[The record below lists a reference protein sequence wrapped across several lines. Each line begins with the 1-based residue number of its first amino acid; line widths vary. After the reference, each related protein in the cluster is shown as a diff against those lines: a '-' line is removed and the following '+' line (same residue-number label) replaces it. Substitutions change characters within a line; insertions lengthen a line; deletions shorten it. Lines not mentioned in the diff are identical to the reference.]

1 MACCSSFRLL
11 FLWFFLFFCFLSVQP
26 SPVFV
31 FLCFFLV
38 SPICSVLLCGFCVFY
53 LHSLS
58 SVRLFFSFFSLS
70 SPGLY
75 LCFLP
80 PGSFGFPL
88 VPWFVPF
95 SSSSLCFFFFF
106 FLVSLYILSVHPLLR
121 KKTMV
126 IKAWDVAGWME
137 APSSVFSR
145 FRLCVRL
152 VCLSWFCFSSVL
164 PLCFLSLAFYSQRK
178 PCRYPDSK
186 VTVIAGVMAMHRWT
200 SVFFGSGEEDE
211 QRWC

>member
-31 FLCFFLV
+31 FLCFFFSL
-38 SPICSVLLCGFCVFY
+38 PYLLCP
-53 LHSLS
+53 SLRILCFLPS
-58 SVRLFFSFFSLS
+58 LPLLCSAVFSFFSLS
-70 SPGLY
+70 SLGLY

-88 VPWFVPF
+88 VPWFVPL
-95 SSSSLCFFFFF
+95 SSSSLCFFF

-164 PLCFLSLAFYSQRK
+164 PLCFLSLARESHA
-178 PCRYPDSK
+178 
-186 VTVIAGVMAMHRWT
+186 VTQIIKWLLLQ
-200 SVFFGSGEEDE
+200 E
-211 QRWC
+211 

>member
-1 MACCSSFRLL
+1 
-11 FLWFFLFFCFLSVQP
+11 
-26 SPVFV
+26 
-31 FLCFFLV
+31 
-38 SPICSVLLCGFCVFY
+38 
-53 LHSLS
+53 
-58 SVRLFFSFFSLS
+58 
-70 SPGLY
+70 
-75 LCFLP
+75 
-80 PGSFGFPL
+80 
-88 VPWFVPF
+88 
-95 SSSSLCFFFFF
+95 
-106 FLVSLYILSVHPLLR
+106 
-121 KKTMV
+121 MV